1 MGSGKLSTN
10 EDILLK
16 LKFSN
21 TTLNRESHQMQ
32 SNNL

>member
-16 LKFSN
+16 VKCSN
-21 TTLNRESHQMQ
+21 TTLNGESHQMQ
-32 SNNL
+32 SNHL